1 MSVTMNKN
9 FMLAAATASL
19 LLFGVSSGALAA
31 PPEHAGEH
39 RQLSAED
46 KAAFTDAHIAA
57 LKAGLKLTAAQEKT
71 WPALEA
77 VLRDVAKARAA
88 RRAEWHEK
96 AKERHEH
103 PNLIEGLREG
113 AKAMTA
119 RAGEMEKIA
128 DAAKPLYDSLDDA
141 QKRRFGMLFH
151 TMARMQGHMGHMG
164 HMMGHMGPMEH
175 MGGHSG
181 DHEDAEHGE

>member
-1 MSVTMNKN
+1 MNNDKRYV
-9 FMLAAATASL
+9 LAAAMASL
-19 LLFGVSSGALAA
+19 LWLGPPSVSLAA

-39 RQLSAED
+39 HQLSAED

-57 LKAGLKLTAAQEKT
+57 LKAGLKLTDAQEKN
-71 WPALEA
+71 WPAFEA
-77 VLRDVAKARAA
+77 ALRDVAKARAA
-88 RRAEWHEK
+88 RMAEWREK

-103 PNLIEGLREG
+103 PNLIEGLRDG

-128 DAAKPLYDSLDDA
+128 DAAKPLYESLDDA
-141 QKRRFGMLFH
+141 QKRRFGILFR
-151 TMARMQGHMGHMG
+151 TMARMQGHMGHM
-164 HMMGHMGPMEH
+164 MEHMGPMEH

-181 DHEDAEHGE
+181 DHEDGEHGE